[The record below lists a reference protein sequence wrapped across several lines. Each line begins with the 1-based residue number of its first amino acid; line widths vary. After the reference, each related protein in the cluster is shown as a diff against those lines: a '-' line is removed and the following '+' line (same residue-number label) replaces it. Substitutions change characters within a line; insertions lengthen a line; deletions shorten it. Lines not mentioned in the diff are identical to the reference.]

1 MAWLAIAALMLATVI
16 PAFGANK
23 DMIQLQTQVQAL
35 QDQVARMQQS
45 IDMNMGVMKNLIEQ
59 SADSVNK
66 MNTAVNDLQQ
76 KMQGQASDTNG
87 RMEQI
92 SGQVQSLHDT
102 VDELKSRLAKV
113 SKQLDDMQQG
123 GQNLAAGQPGMT
135 AAAGSP
141 NPRSARGES
150 NPAASQAPPADV
162 LYNNALRDYNSGK
175 YDLSSQEFS
184 DYVKYYSN
192 TDLAGNAQ
200 FYIADIEYRQ
210 GNFEAAVRD
219 YDKVLE
225 QYPGGN
231 KAAAA
236 QLKKGY
242 ALLELGQRDAG
253 SSRVEQPH
261 RPLSALHRSIAG
273 ARPASPPGSDT
284 AAPRFTSRATTAAL
298 DARAHDNPR
307 LVISCAGDPP
317 VMPCARTRS
326 RASARKRW
334 HVPAKPDRRRD
345 TRHSSDRNR
354 PGSAQTMGQSAGRRA
369 LQAAPCP

>member
-1 MAWLAIAALMLATVI
+1 MQLRNNVAWPAIAALMLATVI
-16 PAFGANK
+16 PAAGVSK
-23 DMIQLQTQVQAL
+23 EMIQLQTQVQAL
-35 QDQVARMQQS
+35 QDQVGRMQQS

-76 KMQGQASDTNG
+76 KMQGQASDTNS

-113 SKQLDDMQQG
+113 SKQLDDMQGG

-135 AAAGSP
+135 AAGGSP
-141 NPRSARGES
+141 SPGAGAES

-175 YDLSSQEFS
+175 YDLSSQEFN

-200 FYIADIEYRQ
+200 FYLADIEYRQ

-253 SSRVEQPH
+253 IRELNSLIARYP
-261 RPLSALHRSIAG
+261 RSIEASQ
-273 ARPASPPGSDT
+273 ARDRLRRLGVSSGTTVHKP
-284 AAPRFTSRATTAAL
+284 AAPP
-298 DARAHDNPR
+298 H
-307 LVISCAGDPP
+307 
-317 VMPCARTRS
+317 
-326 RASARKRW
+326 
-334 HVPAKPDRRRD
+334 
-345 TRHSSDRNR
+345 
-354 PGSAQTMGQSAGRRA
+354 
-369 LQAAPCP
+369 

>member
-1 MAWLAIAALMLATVI
+1 MRLRNNVAWLAIAALMLATVS
-16 PAFGANK
+16 PAVAANK

-76 KMQGQASDTNG
+76 KMQGQAADTNG
-87 RMEQI
+87 RMEQV
-92 SGQVQSLHDT
+92 SGQIQSLHDT

-135 AAAGSP
+135 APAGSP
-141 NPRSARGES
+141 NPGAGAES
-150 NPAASQAPPADV
+150 NPAASQAPAADV

-175 YDLSSQEFS
+175 YDLSSQEFNE
-184 DYVKYYSN
+184 YIKYYSN
-192 TDLAGNAQ
+192 TELAGNAQ
-200 FYIADIEYRQ
+200 FYLADIEYRQ

-253 SSRVEQPH
+253 TRELKSLIARYP
-261 RPLSALHRSIAG
+261 RSIEASQ
-273 ARPASPPGSDT
+273 ARDRLRRLGVTSGTTVHKPATPP
-284 AAPRFTSRATTAAL
+284 
-298 DARAHDNPR
+298 H
-307 LVISCAGDPP
+307 
-317 VMPCARTRS
+317 
-326 RASARKRW
+326 
-334 HVPAKPDRRRD
+334 
-345 TRHSSDRNR
+345 
-354 PGSAQTMGQSAGRRA
+354 
-369 LQAAPCP
+369 